1 VIAEATRLINGLE
14 AGNLSSA
21 EAYNIIEDLDPLLV
35 YFSLMYIKRK
45 YPNPGAAQNLR
56 LMELMGGYDQ
66 IKRTMS
72 SQSRDSMVEWFND
85 TYDVRDFYNDAHA
98 YVELIVDKMES

>member
-1 VIAEATRLINGLE
+1 MKAQAARLIDGIE
-14 AGNLSSA
+14 AGTLSSS

-35 YFSLMYIKRK
+35 YFSLMYIKKK

-56 LMELMGGYDQ
+56 LLELMGSYDQ
-66 IKRTMS
+66 IKKTMS

-85 TYDVRDFYNDAHA
+85 TYDVRDFQNDHEG
-98 YVELIVDKMES
+98 YLDLIVDKMES